1 MTPIKKRI
9 QVLRDNEDFTLAGIE
24 ILRIIEQGI
33 EERDAMITHYEKV
46 VADYDKNLTQ
56 LEESIQ
62 KIINDIKDEPIS

>member
-9 QVLRDNEDFTLAGIE
+9 QVLRDNEDFTLAGME